1 MLSNYFYGE
10 AKKYFD
16 KVSDLLGDRKEE
28 VLAAVSEADEDE
40 RACLQFCYGTLPL
53 SDIGEYDVTV
63 IRGFVRHALFVRE
76 KMEWCRKLPEEI
88 FVHYVLYPRI
98 NSEKLVDCRKMFYD
112 LLCDRVE
119 GMNELEAVLETNY
132 WCAEHATYKVSDG
145 RTLSALAVYT
155 SGDGRCG
162 EESTFAVTVF
172 RSLGIAAR
180 QVYVP
185 RWAHC
190 DDNHAWVEV
199 FVDGKWQF
207 LGACEPEELL
217 NRGWF
222 TGASSRALLVHT
234 RNFSDYTDPQCPV
247 KERAIG
253 QEGALYYLNDTA
265 TYARTVMLSVNVKD
279 ANGNPADGVLVAVEI
294 LNESEYFPA
303 AVFETGE
310 DGRIEVELGIG
321 DVHIHVSRNGAF
333 AECVCSSD
341 CKVVVLTLPLE
352 NGPNLEYDWV
362 DYNLTAPSDYPVHN
376 LKPTPEQNERN
387 QQRRETAQRLREDWV
402 KGFFDEERAL
412 KHPEALEYLTLAGG
426 NFEEIVKF
434 LEGEANPYRLK
445 LLKELKPKDFKD
457 AQASV
462 LEEHLN
468 MALLHRG
475 TAEEEL
481 FVPYVL
487 CPRICY
493 ENMSA
498 YRSYL
503 WGYFDADTRMQF
515 EKQPESIW
523 NYIEEHITRRPDK
536 MYNTLQSAPEGC
548 LRAGCAT
555 EISRRILFVAICRTL
570 GIPARLN
577 PVDMEAQYHNGQ
589 EFVTVSAKSEGKAKP
604 SSSLVLTC
612 ESETELTYHKNWTL
626 AILDEETGS
635 YRSLDYDGFAFEDG
649 SLALELV
656 PGNYRLI
663 TSSRMPNGNQLV
675 SATAFAMAEGQTRS
689 LAVRLRQGRVE
700 DMISAFEIPD
710 FVLTSKTGGQIPASS
725 LVTEQP
731 AVIAFL
737 EAGKEPTEH
746 VLNELMEQKD
756 KWLGR
761 QKQIYLVVDQEKALA
776 QATIARAL
784 STFPE
789 VNVLYDSFTSNTDTL
804 ARKLYLEPGIFPLLV
819 LLKPDMTA
827 AYGCAGYNVGS
838 VELIGKILKVE
849 EK

>member
-16 KVSDLLGDRKEE
+16 QVSDLLGDQKEA
-28 VLAAVSEADEDE
+28 VLAAISGADEDE
-40 RACLQFCYGTLPL
+40 RACLEFCYGTLPL
-53 SDIGEYDVTV
+53 SDIGEYDVSV
-63 IRGFVRHALFVRE
+63 IQGFVRHALFVRE
-76 KMEWCRKLPEEI
+76 HMDWCRKLPEEI
-88 FVHYVLYPRI
+88 FIHYVLYPRI
-98 NSEKLVDCRKMFYD
+98 NSEKLVDCRRMFYD
-112 LLCDRVE
+112 LLCDRVK
-119 GMNELEAVLETNY
+119 GMSELDAVLETNY

-234 RNFSDYTDPQCPV
+234 RNFSDYTDPACPV

-265 TYARTVMLSVNVKD
+265 TYARTVMLAVSVKD
-279 ANGNPADGVLVAVEI
+279 ADGKPADKAEVAVEI
-294 LNESEYFPA
+294 LNEAEYFPA

-321 DVHIHVSRNGAF
+321 DVHIHVSRGGLF
-333 AECVCSSD
+333 AECVCASD
-341 CKVVVLTLPLE
+341 CGEVVLTLPGE
-352 NGPNLEYDWV
+352 NASNLEYDWT

-387 QQRRETAQRLREDWV
+387 QQRREAAQKLRENWV
-402 KGFFDEERAL
+402 NGFFDEKKASN
-412 KHPEALEYLTLAGG
+412 HPDALEYLHIAGG
-426 NFEEIVKF
+426 NFDEIIKF
-434 LEGEANPYRLK
+434 LEGEESPYRLK
-445 LLKELKPKDFKD
+445 LLNELKPKDFKD
-457 AQASV
+457 SKACV

-468 MALLHRG
+468 IALLHRG
-475 TAEEEL
+475 NASEEL

-493 ENMSA
+493 ENMSP
-498 YRSYL
+498 YRSFI
-503 WGYFDADTRMQF
+503 WNYFDSDTKKGF
-515 EKQPESIW
+515 EDCPESIW
-523 NYIEEHITRRPDK
+523 TFIETHIARRPDK
-536 MYNTLQSAPEGC
+536 MYDTLQSAPEGC

-604 SSSLVLTC
+604 SSHLILTC
-612 ESETELTYHKNWTL
+612 EEETELTYHKNWTL
-626 AILDEETGS
+626 AVLDEESGS
-635 YRSLDYDGFAFEDG
+635 YRSLDYDGFAFEQGKLTLD
-649 SLALELV
+649 LA
-656 PGNYRLI
+656 PGYYRMI
-663 TSSRMPNGNQLV
+663 TSSRMPSGNQLV
-675 SATAFAMAEGQTRS
+675 SAAAFAMEQGQTRT

-700 DMISAFEIPD
+700 DMISSFEIPD
-710 FVLTSKTGGQIPASS
+710 FALTFADGAQVSASA
-725 LVTEQP
+725 LVAERP

-756 KWLGR
+756 KWLAR
-761 QKQIYLVVDQEKALA
+761 QKQLYLVVDDEKALA
-776 QATIARAL
+776 QATIARTL

-789 VNVLYDSFTSNTDTL
+789 VNVLYDSFTSNTNTL

-838 VELIGKILKVE
+838 VELIAKILKVE
-849 EK
+849 EQ

>member
-1 MLSNYFYGE
+1 MLSDYFYGE

-16 KVSDLLGDRKEE
+16 KASDLLGTRKEA
-28 VLAAVSEADEDE
+28 VFAAISQADADE

-53 SDIGEYDVTV
+53 SDIGEYDVSV
-63 IRGFVRHALFVRE
+63 IQGFVRHALFVRE

-88 FVHYVLYPRI
+88 FIHYVLYPRI

-119 GMNELEAVLETNY
+119 GMSELEAVLETNY

-234 RNFSDYTDPQCPV
+234 RNFSDYTDPVCPV
-247 KERAIG
+247 KEKAIG

-265 TYARTVMLSVNVKD
+265 TYARTAMLAVCVRD
-279 ANGNPADGVLVAVEI
+279 ADGNPADRAEVAVEI
-294 LNESEYFPA
+294 LNEAEFFPA

-310 DGRIEVELGIG
+310 TGRIEVELGIG

-333 AECVCSSD
+333 AECVCLSD
-341 CKVVVLTLPLE
+341 CKEVVLMLPRE
-352 NGPNLEYDWV
+352 NHLEYDWV

-376 LKPTPEQNERN
+376 LKPTAEQNERN
-387 QQRRETAQRLREDWV
+387 QQRREAAVRLREDWV
-402 KGFFDEERAL
+402 KGFFDEERASR
-412 KHPEALEYLTLAGG
+412 HPEALEYLRIAGG
-426 NFEEIVKF
+426 NFEEIYKF
-434 LEGEANPYRLK
+434 LEGEDNPYRLK
-445 LLKELKPKDFKD
+445 LLNELKSKDFKD
-457 AQASV
+457 AKACV

-468 MALLHRG
+468 MALLHRKSS
-475 TAEEEL
+475 AEEL

-493 ENMSA
+493 ENMSP
-498 YRSYL
+498 YRSFI
-503 WGYFDADTRMQF
+503 WNYFDADTKKKF
-515 EKQPESIW
+515 EEQPETIW
-523 NYIEEHITRRPDK
+523 SYIEAHITRKPDK

-589 EFVTVSAKSEGKAKP
+589 EFVTVSVKSEGKAKP
-604 SSSLVLTC
+604 SAHLILTC
-612 ESETELTYHKNWTL
+612 EKETELTYHKNWTL
-626 AILDEETGS
+626 AVLDEESGS
-635 YRSLDYDGFAFEDG
+635 YRSLDYDGFTFEDG
-649 SLALELV
+649 KLTLDLV
-656 PGNYRLI
+656 PGYYRMI

-675 SATAFAMAEGQTRS
+675 SAAAFAMVQGQSRT

-710 FVLTSKTGGQIPASS
+710 FVLTSKAGDQIPASS
-725 LVTEQP
+725 LVAEQP

-756 KWLGR
+756 KWLAR
-761 QKQIYLVVDQEKALA
+761 QKQLYLVVDQEKALE
-776 QATIARAL
+776 QATIARTL

-789 VNVLYDSFTSNTDTL
+789 VNVLYDSFTSNTNTI

-819 LLKPDMTA
+819 LLKQNMTA